1 MNVFTRLTTRYLMA
15 NKTRTIVT
23 IIGIILSAA
32 MITGVTA
39 SVSSFRDY
47 LIELAKADAGDWHGA
62 VFDLP
67 SGRLDDLA
75 SNEAVESYEYIQN
88 MGYSLIDD
96 PANDYKPYIFIGGMS
111 DGLTSRLP
119 VNIIEGRLP
128 ENQNEIL
135 LPRHLATNGGFNCSL
150 NDRLEL
156 DLGYRL
162 QDGTKLWQTTGYFH
176 EDDGNPEE
184 FTGTDKQEFIV
195 VGFYER
201 PTFES
206 FSAAGYT
213 ALTLA
218 DSEDIT
224 SDVYIKLKNPK
235 GIYDFMKTE
244 FPDLLYTTNR
254 DLLMYSGISNDSN
267 FTDVM
272 NGLSAI
278 LIGLIVFGSI
288 SLIYNAFRISI
299 NERTKQF
306 GLLSSVGATKR
317 QLSNTVLTEALILSL
332 IGIPI
337 GILAGICGMALTFAF
352 TRNLFNLFIAGSS
365 ISMKLSLYPLS
376 IAASAAIGLLTV
388 LVSAYIHVKRALRV
402 STMDAIRQ
410 TKDIRIKPRKVRTSK
425 LVYKLFGFEA
435 MLARKSFKRSSGQYR
450 ATVIS
455 LFLSVVLFISASS
468 FYTYLTVSSEDVL
481 GEAEYDITLRYDREM
496 ASHISLS
503 DLYEKLAP
511 LQGIESSLYLMNVYG
526 TSDIPRTILNQ
537 RYTDYMYTGQEGD
550 FYMGVL
556 LIFVSDEA
564 YSRVLDENGL
574 DENIFMNT
582 EAPSGLA
589 LDFNRLYDYEDGKY
603 HTFNILDEDTFD
615 ITLRTNRQIEG
626 YIIDDSY
633 TEEDGSSVYI
643 YVNSEGDTIEV
654 PESEF
659 WVETPLR
666 AGGTLK
672 DLPYF
677 MDAFSGGLGLMYP
690 YSSMEAVLGAN
701 ISNPDAAIL
710 FKAEDHRKLS
720 ETIYEVLDDND
731 LPTAS
736 LYNIAAS
743 QESSR
748 ALVKVIRIFSYG
760 FIILIS
766 LIATANVFNTIST
779 NIRLRTREFAV
790 LRSVGLD
797 GRGLNRIMNFEC
809 IFYGIR
815 SLIYGLPVAIGLS
828 YLIYRAISNG
838 WETSY
843 MFPTTAVIIA
853 SGSVFAVVFL
863 TMMYAMRKI
872 KQTNTVEALRNE
884 NL

>member
-1 MNVFTRLTTRYLMA
+1 
-15 NKTRTIVT
+15 
-23 IIGIILSAA
+23 A

-67 SGRLDDLA
+67 SSRLDDLA

-150 NDRLEL
+150 NERLEL
-156 DLGYRL
+156 DLGYRF

-201 PTFES
+201 PAFES

-235 GIYDFMKTE
+235 EIYDFMKTE

-306 GLLSSVGATKR
+306 GLLSSVGATRR

-337 GILAGICGMALTFAF
+337 GIFAGICGMALTFAF
-352 TRNLFNLFIAGSS
+352 TKNLFNLFIAGSS
-365 ISMKLSLYPLS
+365 ITMKLSLYPLS
-376 IAASAAIGLLTV
+376 IAASAAIGLLT
-388 LVSAYIHVKRALRV
+388 
-402 STMDAIRQ
+402 
-410 TKDIRIKPRKVRTSK
+410 
-425 LVYKLFGFEA
+425 
-435 MLARKSFKRSSGQYR
+435 
-450 ATVIS
+450 
-455 LFLSVVLFISASS
+455 
-468 FYTYLTVSSEDVL
+468 
-481 GEAEYDITLRYDREM
+481 
-496 ASHISLS
+496 
-503 DLYEKLAP
+503 
-511 LQGIESSLYLMNVYG
+511 
-526 TSDIPRTILNQ
+526 
-537 RYTDYMYTGQEGD
+537 
-550 FYMGVL
+550 
-556 LIFVSDEA
+556 
-564 YSRVLDENGL
+564 
-574 DENIFMNT
+574 
-582 EAPSGLA
+582 
-589 LDFNRLYDYEDGKY
+589 
-603 HTFNILDEDTFD
+603 
-615 ITLRTNRQIEG
+615 
-626 YIIDDSY
+626 
-633 TEEDGSSVYI
+633 
-643 YVNSEGDTIEV
+643 
-654 PESEF
+654 
-659 WVETPLR
+659 
-666 AGGTLK
+666 
-672 DLPYF
+672 
-677 MDAFSGGLGLMYP
+677 
-690 YSSMEAVLGAN
+690 
-701 ISNPDAAIL
+701 
-710 FKAEDHRKLS
+710 
-720 ETIYEVLDDND
+720 
-731 LPTAS
+731 
-736 LYNIAAS
+736 
-743 QESSR
+743 
-748 ALVKVIRIFSYG
+748 
-760 FIILIS
+760 
-766 LIATANVFNTIST
+766 
-779 NIRLRTREFAV
+779 
-790 LRSVGLD
+790 
-797 GRGLNRIMNFEC
+797 
-809 IFYGIR
+809 
-815 SLIYGLPVAIGLS
+815 
-828 YLIYRAISNG
+828 
-838 WETSY
+838 
-843 MFPTTAVIIA
+843 
-853 SGSVFAVVFL
+853 
-863 TMMYAMRKI
+863 
-872 KQTNTVEALRNE
+872 
-884 NL
+884 